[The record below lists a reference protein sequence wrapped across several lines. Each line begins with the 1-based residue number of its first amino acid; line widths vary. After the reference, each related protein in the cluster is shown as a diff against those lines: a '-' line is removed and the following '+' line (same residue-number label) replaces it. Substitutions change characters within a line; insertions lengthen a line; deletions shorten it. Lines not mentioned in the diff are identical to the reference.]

1 MIVKM
6 LLDLVFNVFSFL
18 TAAINIPSLP
28 DGVLAVLSSA
38 LSYIQVGAGVLAS
51 YTHLDYLFI
60 LLGIVIAVEVGV
72 LLYRFVMFILR
83 KIPMLGIE

>member
-18 TAAINIPSLP
+18 TSAIDIPSLP
-28 DGVLAVLSSA
+28 DGVLAVLSSS
-38 LSYIQVGAGVLAS
+38 LSYIKVGAGVLAS
-51 YTHLDYLFI
+51 YTHLDYLFL